1 MECLQLVLLPQFM
14 LYQLIPV
21 MKEITKLFMQI
32 IVITPAH
39 QQSALPM
46 NINITTT
53 YPPWQ
58 MLLLACMHCT
68 QTCMF
73 INSVEKRRQNS
84 HLTIH
89 HQAFLQTISLI
100 LVRAVF
106 CQRAV
111 FCLQMQLHETDF
123 LGFQL
128 VMCLNGFVIKS
139 PTQL

>member
-53 YPPWQ
+53 YPP
-58 MLLLACMHCT
+58 
-68 QTCMF
+68 
-73 INSVEKRRQNS
+73 
-84 HLTIH
+84 
-89 HQAFLQTISLI
+89 
-100 LVRAVF
+100 
-106 CQRAV
+106 
-111 FCLQMQLHETDF
+111 
-123 LGFQL
+123 
-128 VMCLNGFVIKS
+128 
-139 PTQL
+139 